1 MGYWKSKVLPKLK
14 KAFDLNSSKKA
25 AAAEA
30 CKSFD
35 DSKDAVNKEF
45 EEKRTELQPKVV
57 EIYEASSV
65 EIKGLVKER
74 NDAGIK
80 KNSAAVV
87 KLLEELVKI
96 EFPGSKAVSEVSSKF
111 GAGLVPGPVLFV
123 LEKVSTFVVDVDD
136 TELGGAGDQTSREVV
151 AVEEEKDKE
160 VAGVV
165 VQQGD
170 KEEAAAAASAAAAA
184 EEIKD
189 AVVEEET
196 IKKEPEAAK
205 LEEAPKHP

>member
-45 EEKRTELQPKVV
+45 EEKKTELQPKVV

-87 KLLEELVKI
+87 KFLEELVKI

-136 TELGGAGDQTSREVV
+136 TKSGGAGDQTSREVV

-160 VAGVV
+160 AAGVAV
-165 VQQGD
+165 QGD
-170 KEEAAAAASAAAAA
+170 KEEAAAAAAAA

-189 AVVEEET
+189 AVAEDQET

-205 LEEAPKHP
+205 VEEAPKHP